1 MDLDRREFPASCRLS
16 GSESIT
22 LMAGKRLKIE
32 TSPGGEEI
40 LDEEVPA
47 GKSWKIRIAV
57 SVEEM

>member
-1 MDLDRREFPASCRLS
+1 
-16 GSESIT
+16 
-22 LMAGKRLKIE
+22 MAGKRLKIE